1 MFEGLKFI
9 NLTPHAITI
18 RNDEVDFVIEPSGMI
33 ARVTAELVESDT
45 KGIFVQTFGN
55 VEGLPEASDN
65 TIFVVSGLV
74 LSALSALAGSRK
86 DVVAPMTT
94 RAERDEAGRI
104 VSVPGFVR

>member
-1 MFEGLKFI
+1 MFEVLRFV
-9 NLTPHAITI
+9 NLTPHAISVK
-18 RNDEVDFVIEPSGMI
+18 NDEVDFTIEPSGLI
-33 ARVTAELVESDT
+33 ARVSAELVESDT

-74 LSALSALAGSRK
+74 LSALAGSRK

-94 RAERDEAGRI
+94 RAERNEAGQI

>member
-1 MFEGLKFI
+1 MFEGLRFV

-18 RNDEVDFVIEPSGMI
+18 KNDEVDFVIEPSGMI
-33 ARVTAELVESDT
+33 SRVTAELVESEIE
-45 KGIFVQTFGN
+45 GIFVQTFGN
-55 VEGLPEASDN
+55 VEGLPEASEN

-74 LSALSALAGSRK
+74 LSALAGSRK

-94 RAERDEAGRI
+94 KAARNEAGQI

>member
-1 MFEGLKFI
+1 MFEGLKFV

-74 LSALSALAGSRK
+74 LSALAGSRK

-94 RAERDEAGRI
+94 KAERNEAGQI

>member
-1 MFEGLKFI
+1 MFEGLTFV

-18 RNDEVDFVIEPSGMI
+18 KNDEVDFVIEPSGMI
-33 ARVTAELVESDT
+33 SRVTAELVESDT

-74 LSALSALAGSRK
+74 LSALAGSRK

-94 RAERDEAGRI
+94 KAERDEAGRI